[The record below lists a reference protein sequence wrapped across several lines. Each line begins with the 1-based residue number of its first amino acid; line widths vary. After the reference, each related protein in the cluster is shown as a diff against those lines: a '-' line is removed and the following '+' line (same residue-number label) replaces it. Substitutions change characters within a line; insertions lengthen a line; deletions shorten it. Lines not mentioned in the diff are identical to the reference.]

1 MILIVVFSQQEEK
14 NEMEKEKTP
23 QNQKHHVGNAAIMTV
38 SIKTF
43 PYGKKERI
51 LNLGLFF
58 VVAVFQSSNMPHVL
72 PKKRTEIKHKKMGR
86 IH

>member
-14 NEMEKEKTP
+14 NKMEKEKTP
-23 QNQKHHVGNAAIMTV
+23 QNQKHLIGNAAIMTI

-51 LNLGLFF
+51 LNLGLLF
-58 VVAVFQSSNMPHVL
+58 VVAAFQSSNMPHVL
-72 PKKRTEIKHKKMGR
+72 PKKMTEIKHKKMGR